1 MADLIRLAERI
12 ALILMSGSVIW
23 RLWPALS
30 FHPQIV
36 LLLASE
42 LSAVFFLL
50 IQRKGSWAT
59 SAYTTAIAFGGTA
72 ASLCVTPGGISLA
85 PDYVTAPLILVGTAI
100 ALAAKED
107 RGRTGNACRQHFGS
121 ASARIEHPP
130 VRIAPPRAGAEHEPA
145 TCDRCVDGRQDTGPC
160 KQVRRPGST
169 RGRLRIRIRLWTHQH
184 ERGQPHVLHRARRR
198 PDVARVAG
206 VDQDDADGLSHRGSR
221 RNAGI
226 LPVPRAGAESHAAA
240 VL

>member
-1 MADLIRLAERI
+1 MADLIRLAERV

-100 ALAAKED
+100 ALAAKLSLRRSFGLVPAN
-107 RGRTGNACRQHFGS
+107 RGVKVSGAYRFVRHPMYTGYVLNHIGFLLLFFS
-121 ASARIEHPP
+121 AWNLA
-130 VRIAPPRAGAEHEPA
+130 VYA
-145 TCDRCVDGRQDTGPC
+145 TCWILLYLRVIEEERFLLNDPQYVDYA
-160 KQVRRPGST
+160 KNVRSRVIPG
-169 RGRLRIRIRLWTHQH
+169 LI
-184 ERGQPHVLHRARRR
+184 
-198 PDVARVAG
+198 
-206 VDQDDADGLSHRGSR
+206 
-221 RNAGI
+221 
-226 LPVPRAGAESHAAA
+226 
-240 VL
+240 

>member
-1 MADLIRLAERI
+1 MADLIRLAERV

-100 ALAAKED
+100 ALAAKLSLRRSFGLVPAN
-107 RGRTGNACRQHFGS
+107 RGVKVSGAYRFVRHPMYTGYVLNHIGFLLLFFS
-121 ASARIEHPP
+121 AWILA
-130 VRIAPPRAGAEHEPA
+130 VYA
-145 TCDRCVDGRQDTGPC
+145 TCWILLYLRVIEEERFLLNDPQYVDYA
-160 KQVRRPGST
+160 KNVRSRVIPG
-169 RGRLRIRIRLWTHQH
+169 LI
-184 ERGQPHVLHRARRR
+184 
-198 PDVARVAG
+198 
-206 VDQDDADGLSHRGSR
+206 
-221 RNAGI
+221 
-226 LPVPRAGAESHAAA
+226 
-240 VL
+240 

>member
-100 ALAAKED
+100 ALAAKLSLRRSFGLVPAN
-107 RGRTGNACRQHFGS
+107 RGVKVSGAYRFVRHPMYTGYVLNHIGFLLLFFS
-121 ASARIEHPP
+121 AWNLA
-130 VRIAPPRAGAEHEPA
+130 VYA
-145 TCDRCVDGRQDTGPC
+145 TCWILLYLRVIEEERFLLNDPQYVDYA
-160 KQVRRPGST
+160 KNVRSRVIPG
-169 RGRLRIRIRLWTHQH
+169 LI
-184 ERGQPHVLHRARRR
+184 
-198 PDVARVAG
+198 
-206 VDQDDADGLSHRGSR
+206 
-221 RNAGI
+221 
-226 LPVPRAGAESHAAA
+226 
-240 VL
+240 